1 MKYNPFGVYPYR
13 KQPSRKMRYN
23 QGLNIQPLV
32 NGMVTL
38 GSIAVIGGT
47 TVAILNSMP
56 KG

>member
-1 MKYNPFGVYPYR
+1 MKYNPFAVYPQR